1 MTRAFNIAALAL
13 VLVSR
18 PAAAAEETNAHTKAA
33 AASRVD
39 FDSFRLI
46 TERNIFNPNRSGR
59 RDYSRREPDRR
70 SRVESFALVGTMS
83 YEKGRFAFFDGTS
96 SDYRKVIGT
105 SDRIAGYTIGV
116 VTPEHVTLQST
127 NSTEI
132 KLPLGMQMRRIED
145 GAWEMS
151 ERSSAMASTGS
162 SSSSSESTSSG
173 SGGGGDEVLKRLMQ
187 RREQEGVPSPDPAPV
202 PSPRDQSTSQESNS
216 RPAPAET
223 NSGGGADDVLRRLL
237 QRREQETQR

>member
-13 VLVSR
+13 VLASR
-18 PAAAAEETNAHTKAA
+18 SAVVAEETNAHTKAA

-59 RDYSRREPDRR
+59 RDYTRREPDRR

-96 SDYRKVIGT
+96 SDYRRVIGA
-105 SDRIAGYTIGV
+105 SDTIAGYTIGA

-127 NSTEI
+127 NHGEI
-132 KLPLGMQMRRIED
+132 KLPLGMQMRRVED
-145 GAWEMS
+145 GDWELS
-151 ERSSAMASTGS
+151 ERSQASNGS
-162 SSSSSESTSSG
+162 SSTPASDSASSS
-173 SGGGGDEVLKRLMQ
+173 SGGGSDDILKRLMQ
-187 RREQEGVPSPDPAPV
+187 RREQEGVRDPDPV
-202 PSPRDQSTSQESNS
+202 PSPRDQSASTESNS
-216 RPAPAET
+216 RPVQVET
-223 NSGGGADDVLRRLL
+223 SSGGSADEVLKRLL

>member
-18 PAAAAEETNAHTKAA
+18 PAAAAEETNARTKAA

-39 FDSFRLI
+39 LDSFRLI

-83 YEKGRFAFFDGTS
+83 YEKGRYAFFDGTS
-96 SDYRKVIGT
+96 SDYRKVIGA
-105 SDRIAGYTIGV
+105 SDRIAGYTISV

-127 NSTEI
+127 NQTEI
-132 KLPLGMQMRRIED
+132 KLPVGMQMRRIED
-145 GAWEMS
+145 GDWELS
-151 ERSSAMASTGS
+151 ERSLATASGGSLASTSDSAS
-162 SSSSSESTSSG
+162 SN
-173 SGGGGDEVLKRLMQ
+173 SGGGSDDVLKRLMQ
-187 RREQEGVPSPDPAPV
+187 RREQEGTPSPDPAPV
-202 PSPRDQSTSQESNS
+202 PSPRDLSASQESNS
-216 RPAPAET
+216 RPAQAET
-223 NSGGGADDVLRRLL
+223 SAGGGSDDVLKRLL

>member
-1 MTRAFNIAALAL
+1 MTRAINIVALAL
-13 VLVSR
+13 VLAGR
-18 PAAAAEETNAHTKAA
+18 PAVAAEETNAHTKAA

-59 RDYSRREPDRR
+59 RDYTRREPDRR

-96 SDYRKVIGT
+96 SDYRKVIGA
-105 SDRIAGYTIGV
+105 SDRIAGYTIGT

-127 NSTEI
+127 NHGEI
-132 KLPLGMQMRRIED
+132 KLPLGMQMRRVED
-145 GAWEMS
+145 GDWELS
-151 ERSSAMASTGS
+151 ERSYASSGSVSSATSTSDGAS
-162 SSSSSESTSSG
+162 SSSSGG
-173 SGGGGDEVLKRLMQ
+173 SDDVLKRLMQ
-187 RREQEGVPSPDPAPV
+187 RREQEGTPAPEPV
-202 PSPRDQSTSQESNS
+202 PSPRDQPPAAESNS
-216 RPAPAET
+216 RPAQAET
-223 NSGGGADDVLRRLL
+223 SSGGGADDVLKRLL

>member
-1 MTRAFNIAALAL
+1 MMRAFNIAALAL
-13 VLVSR
+13 VLASR
-18 PAAAAEETNAHTKAA
+18 PAAAADETNAPTKAA

-59 RDYSRREPDRR
+59 RDYTRREPDRR

-96 SDYRKVIGT
+96 SDYRKVIGA
-105 SDRIAGYTIGV
+105 SDQIAGYTIGA

-127 NSTEI
+127 NHGEI
-132 KLPLGMQMRRIED
+132 KLPLGMQMRRVED
-145 GAWEMS
+145 GEWEVS
-151 ERSSAMASTGS
+151 ERSQTTAGTSSLASA
-162 SSSSSESTSSG
+162 SESTSSS
-173 SGGGGDEVLKRLMQ
+173 SGGGSDDVLKRLLQ
-187 RREQEGVPSPDPAPV
+187 RREQDGIRDPDPV
-202 PSPRDQSTSQESNS
+202 PSPRDPSGSPESNS
-216 RPAPAET
+216 RPAQAET
-223 NSGGGADDVLRRLL
+223 SSGGGADDVLKRLL